1 MSLQFS
7 KNSFDGFVIFH
18 VLRIFSL
25 RKLNFL
31 WLLCYVLF
39 CADPAVST
47 RSARGGKS
55 ERISSKIARDAS
67 RVEVG
72 NDARTLSPTLMKDIS
87 CEDDKGRIMEE
98 VMKTYMKQ
106 QEKLNT
112 ILRRKQQL
120 QMVQCQS
127 ECISLLSSENWLVLE
142 SIAQITFIYKHQNTQ
157 IIHPPAWIQTP
168 NF

>member
-1 MSLQFS
+1 
-7 KNSFDGFVIFH
+7 
-18 VLRIFSL
+18 
-25 RKLNFL
+25 
-31 WLLCYVLF
+31 
-39 CADPAVST
+39 
-47 RSARGGKS
+47 
-55 ERISSKIARDAS
+55 
-67 RVEVG
+67 
-72 NDARTLSPTLMKDIS
+72 MKDIS

-157 IIHPPAWIQTP
+157 IIHPPA
-168 NF
+168 